1 MDLKRVIIPLLL
13 IMPFAVKSQEY
24 WPEPSE
30 NQLTDLLAQTDE
42 KVGLKEDETDD
53 ATLVALQMFEKGKT
67 AFDGKEYTE
76 AAEWYRKAAEQGLA
90 EAQNNL
96 GFMYRNGYG
105 VDQDYSEAI
114 KWYRK
119 AVEQGYIKAQFN
131 LGKLHELG
139 YGVTKDYIEAVS
151 WYRKAAE
158 QEHPEAQ
165 YHLGKM
171 YEQGYG
177 VTKDYKEA
185 VIWYRKSAEHGNPA
199 GQYMLGYMYHKGLGG
214 WKNYDKGIEWLLKSA
229 EQGLAHAQYNLGL
242 LYEYEESDLR
252 KAKKW
257 YRKAAKQGDIRAI
270 DRLKELGVPVGE
282 PQ

>member
-76 AAEWYRKAAEQGLA
+76 AAE
-90 EAQNNL
+90 
-96 GFMYRNGYG
+96 
-105 VDQDYSEAI
+105 
-114 KWYRK
+114 WYRK